1 MSGLS
6 LLNPRGLLLAAGVI
20 PLVLL
25 YILKIRRRHQPVSST
40 WLWAAAQR
48 DLVAKHPFRKLVP
61 EVPLLLELLALAALA
76 IALARPSSLGGG
88 MDGDHVVIVVDTSAS
103 MATRVGDPAGT
114 TTRMDEAKRA
124 ARELVLRLGPG
135 SDAMI
140 VEAGRDARI
149 VSPFERD
156 PRRLEA
162 ALATLDA
169 REVEG
174 DLTSAAALAAERLRS
189 LGGHTCLVVVTDGAL
204 AHDEP

>member
-1 MSGLS
+1 MGALGS
-6 LLNPRGLLLAAGVI
+6 LHLLDPKGLLLLAGLA

-25 YILKIRRRHQPVSST
+25 YVLKIRRQRQRVSSV

-124 ARELVLRLGPG
+124 ARELV
-135 SDAMI
+135 
-140 VEAGRDARI
+140 
-149 VSPFERD
+149 
-156 PRRLEA
+156 
-162 ALATLDA
+162 
-169 REVEG
+169 
-174 DLTSAAALAAERLRS
+174 
-189 LGGHTCLVVVTDGAL
+189 
-204 AHDEP
+204 